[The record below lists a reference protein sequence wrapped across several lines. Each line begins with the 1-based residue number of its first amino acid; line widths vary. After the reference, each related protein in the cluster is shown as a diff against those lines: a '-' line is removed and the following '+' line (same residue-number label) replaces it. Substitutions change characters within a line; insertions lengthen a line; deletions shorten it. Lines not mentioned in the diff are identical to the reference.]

1 VIANRGDL
9 EGEWT
14 LSAFALTVIAV
25 WGCAAGL
32 IALIVAIWWR

>member
-1 VIANRGDL
+1 VNRGDS

-14 LSAFALTVIAV
+14 LSTLALMGIAV

-32 IALIVAIWWR
+32 IALVVAIWLR